1 VVIDDFGRMF
11 ICDWGNERIQ
21 VLNAD
26 GEFLQMTLGQS
37 DLSPWPANFLNINV
51 EEGQA
56 RERSDLHKKISN
68 LRIQRIDTRS
78 LHISRN
84 ISGPQWHYH

>member
-1 VVIDDFGRMF
+1 MVIDDFGRMF

-56 RERSDLHKKISN
+56 RERSDLHN
-68 LRIQRIDTRS
+68 LIFIKRYQIYES
-78 LHISRN
+78 K
-84 ISGPQWHYH
+84 G